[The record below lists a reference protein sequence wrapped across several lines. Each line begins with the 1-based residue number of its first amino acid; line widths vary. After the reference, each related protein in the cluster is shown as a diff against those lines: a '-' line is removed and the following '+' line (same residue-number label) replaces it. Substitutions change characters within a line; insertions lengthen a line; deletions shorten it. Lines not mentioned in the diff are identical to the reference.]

1 MKRLALSLLFS
12 AFASVAFA
20 QHAHH
25 GPAAAPAANAPAVD
39 PSDGEVRKV
48 DKVAGRIILKHGEI
62 PNIGM
67 GPMTMVFGVASPSL
81 LDKVAVGDKVK
92 FRAEEVKGD
101 YVVTMIEKAKQSPEG
116 GRPRKDTP

>member
-1 MKRLALSLLFS
+1 MKRLALSILL
-12 AFASVAFA
+12 ATFAALAGA

-25 GPAAAPAANAPAVD
+25 APATTQAAQAAAGE

-48 DKVAGRIILKHGEI
+48 DKANGRITLKHGEI

-67 GPMTMVFGVASPSL
+67 GPMTMVFGVKSPAL
-81 LDKVAVGDKVK
+81 LDNVAAGDKVK

-101 YVVTMIEKAKQSPEG
+101 YVVTMIERAK
-116 GRPRKDTP
+116 